1 MGNNNSSLGPPPAC
15 PSVPASV
22 FEEVGRNYFI
32 WGRNTAPACPR
43 APEPDPEIPCPSA
56 LSIAQRFIPPPAPA
70 PPPGSAPPP
79 TTAPAPRN
87 MDDYVP
93 PQRVIIPASNLIDDG
108 IDLQNEFDLAL
119 NELVVTFPA
128 GKVTPDISSNFTP
141 TQTYG
146 QEYNKALTRMLQL
159 QEKYFMYKNSIL
171 QNSKNVLKEIS
182 ILDEQINTLDNEN
195 KVLTDKL
202 SSLKSSSYSAK
213 GMLDDSK
220 ISRNQLLL
228 GNICLF
234 LIVSSVGYIYYKKR
248 NGNA

>member
-1 MGNNNSSLGPPPAC
+1 MGNVIAPPPALAPPPPGVC
-15 PSVPASV
+15 PAPVPA
-22 FEEVGRNYFI
+22 
-32 WGRNTAPACPR
+32 AACPL
-43 APEPDPEIPCPSA
+43 PPDPEPEIACPSA
-56 LSIAQRFIPPPAPA
+56 LSLVQRFIPPPAPA
-70 PPPGSAPPP
+70 PGSAPPP

-93 PQRVIIPASNLIDDG
+93 PERIIIPASNLIDNG

-119 NELVVTFPA
+119 NELVATFPT
-128 GKVTPDISSNFTP
+128 GKLTPDISSNFTP

-182 ILDEQINTLDNEN
+182 VLDEQINTLDNEN

-248 NGNA
+248 NGNE

>member
-1 MGNNNSSLGPPPAC
+1 MGNVLAPPPALAPAPPGVC
-15 PSVPASV
+15 PAPVPA
-22 FEEVGRNYFI
+22 
-32 WGRNTAPACPR
+32 AACPL
-43 APEPDPEIPCPSA
+43 PPDPEPEIACPSA
-56 LSIAQRFIPPPAPA
+56 LSLVQRFIPPPAPA

-93 PQRVIIPASNLIDDG
+93 PERIIIPASNLIDNG

-119 NELVVTFPA
+119 NELVVTFPT
-128 GKVTPDISSNFTP
+128 GKLTPDISSNFTP

-182 ILDEQINTLDNEN
+182 VLDEQINTLDNEN

-248 NGNA
+248 NGNE